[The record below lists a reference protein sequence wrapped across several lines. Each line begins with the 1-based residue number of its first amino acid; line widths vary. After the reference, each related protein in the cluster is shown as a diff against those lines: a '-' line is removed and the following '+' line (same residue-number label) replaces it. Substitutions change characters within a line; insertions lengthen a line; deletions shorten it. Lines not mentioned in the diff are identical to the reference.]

1 VTDQKNRK
9 IERVLITGVSSG
21 LGKALAAHY
30 LAQGARVYGVARRT
44 PQELRANRN
53 FVFLSAD
60 LRSLSRISKN
70 LETLLPANANLDL
83 VILNAGIL
91 GEIKDMQQT
100 SLDELREIFD
110 INLWANKNICDFLM
124 HRTSTRQVVAISS
137 GAAVNGNRGWGGY
150 SLSKAALNMLVKL
163 YAAENPETH
172 YSAVAPGL
180 IDTAM
185 QDYLCVVPDAKKYQA
200 LEKLRSARG
209 TENMPTPEKA
219 AEKLGP
225 FFSRLPSA
233 IESGSFTDIRTFK
246 PGS

>member
-1 VTDQKNRK
+1 MTDQENRK

-30 LAQGARVYGVARRT
+30 LAQGARVYGVSRRT
-44 PQELRANRN
+44 PQELRANRD

-70 LETLLPANANLDL
+70 LETLLPANADLDL

-100 SLDELREIFD
+100 SLDDLREIFD

-124 HRTSTRQVVAISS
+124 HRTVTRQLVAISS

-150 SLSKAALNMLVKL
+150 SLSKAALNMLIKL
-163 YAAENPETH
+163 YAAENPHTH

-180 IDTAM
+180 IDTSM
-185 QDYLCVVPDAKKYQA
+185 QDYLCEVPDARKYQA
-200 LEKLRSARG
+200 LEKLRAARG
-209 TENMPTPEKA
+209 TDNMPTAEKA
-219 AEKLGP
+219 AEKLSP
-225 FFSRLPSA
+225 FFSQLPST
-233 IESGSFTDIRTFK
+233 IDSGSFTDIRTFK
-246 PGS
+246 PGQ